1 VSDRATT
8 VAHANAGF
16 DDTWYRTRAVLVL
29 GGLGFIGLNLSRR
42 LIAAGVRLTVVTR
55 RRSAHAQDATAL
67 ESSGAIVV
75 EADLRDADAM
85 RRVVTGQEVLFNLS
99 ARSGAVR
106 SVDDPFTDLDVNCRG
121 TLVLLEALRGVNRQA
136 KLVFLGSR
144 LEYGRVGADPVRED
158 HPADPLCAHGIHKL
172 MVGKYLRVYDRLFGM
187 PSVVA
192 RVTNPY
198 GPGQSSTRTAYGV
211 VNQMI
216 HLALAGEAITIYGD
230 GSQRRDYI
238 YIEDLITALL
248 ALGAAAPAHGHLFNV
263 GTGIGTPLLDMA
275 RAIVAAAGSGRIEF
289 AEWPPVAAEIETGDF
304 VADVSRIRRD
314 IGWSPSVS
322 LDEGLRRTVAFHRA
336 YVPS

>member
-1 VSDRATT
+1 M
-8 VAHANAGF
+8 VAGAGIGS
-16 DDTWYRTRAVLVL
+16 DDTWYETRAVLVL

-42 LIAAGVRLTVVTR
+42 LIAAGARLTIVTR
-55 RRSAHAQDATAL
+55 LRSAHVHDAAAV
-67 ESSGAIVV
+67 ESAGAVV
-75 EADLRDADAM
+75 LEADLRDAEAM
-85 RRVVTGQEVLFNLS
+85 RRAVAGQDVLFNLS

-121 TLVLLEALRGVNRQA
+121 SLVLLEALRTVNRQA

-172 MVGKYLRVYDRLFGM
+172 MVEKYLRVYDRLFGM

-198 GPGQSSTRTAYGV
+198 GPGQSSRRTAYGV
-211 VNQMI
+211 VNHMI

-230 GSQRRDYI
+230 GRQRRDYI

-248 ALGAAAPAHGHLFNV
+248 ALGAAPPAHGHLFNV
-263 GTGIGTPLLDMA
+263 GTGIGTPLIDMA
-275 RAIVAAAGSGRIEF
+275 RAIVAAAGRGRIEL
-289 AEWPPVAAEIETGDF
+289 AEWPPLAAEIETGDF

-314 IGWSPSVS
+314 IGWSAAVS
-322 LDEGLRRTVAFHRA
+322 LDDGLRRTVASHRA